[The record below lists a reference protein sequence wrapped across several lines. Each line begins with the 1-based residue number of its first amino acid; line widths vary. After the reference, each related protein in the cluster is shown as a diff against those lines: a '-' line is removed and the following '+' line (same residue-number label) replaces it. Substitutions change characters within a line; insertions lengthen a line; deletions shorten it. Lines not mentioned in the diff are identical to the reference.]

1 MDPLRFLRQV
11 ALLVLKDVTVEAR
24 AGELVYATV
33 LFAGII
39 VLLFSF
45 AFLGGS
51 PPTVEVMAGVLW
63 VALSLAGL
71 VGISRSFER
80 EREADTLRGLLL
92 SPIDRPALY
101 LSKLLSMA
109 LLMVLVVVVVL
120 PGLLLLF
127 GMEVHGGAAWL
138 RLALLLGLG
147 ITGFASVAALFG
159 AALGRARVREI
170 LLPLLVYPLIV
181 PVLLAGARGTYGIL
195 YGTEE
200 SLVDATRW
208 IKFLLAFD
216 ALSVTCGLWLF
227 EPLCSNE

>member
-1 MDPLRFLRQV
+1 MGFARQV
-11 ALLVLKDVTVEAR
+11 AMLVLKDVRVETR
-24 AGELVYATV
+24 AGELVYATA
-33 LFAGII
+33 LFAAIV

-71 VGISRSFER
+71 LGISRSFER

-92 SPIDRPALY
+92 SPVSRPALY

-109 LLMVLVVVVVL
+109 LLMVLVVAVVL
-120 PGLLLLF
+120 PGLLLF
-127 GMEVHGGAAWL
+127 FSMQVGGGRAWL
-138 RLALLLGLG
+138 LLAAILLLG
-147 ITGFASVAALFG
+147 IVGFASVAALFG

-170 LLPLLVYPLIV
+170 LLPILVYPLVV
-181 PVLLAGARGTYGIL
+181 PVLLAGSRGTYGVL
-195 YGTEE
+195 YGTPE
-200 SLVDATRW
+200 SLLDAARW